1 MSIHFNS
8 KQSLVNYINSANST
22 PLTVAELDFGIP
34 QLIEGT
40 WREGLVDAN
49 TAIKITA
56 KEASRYKGHRVV
68 CYDRLHLPDL
78 NQLIGDTFA
87 IKCYQPTT
95 NFDVIDPIFRRYG
108 IVLTRE
114 DFIEVPFEHVGIE
127 PTECTLVAKED
138 AIGWTGELKVMSQE
152 GNAVLSQ
159 HLTTQLLPG
168 LNYPV
173 DGDGATGSAM
183 SYFYGYDFTD
193 HKDVLETYEAGT
205 FLSEEDTEL
214 LAAIKAMDTNAGK
227 SLWNLTPESTVWSL
241 EGAEITYS
249 GINSPLLP
257 TNQSY
262 KYVLGILLKATVTT
276 PPGICYLHYDDPYDP
291 NEV

>member
-1 MSIHFNS
+1 M
-8 KQSLVNYINSANST
+8 LVS
-22 PLTVAELDFGIP
+22 
-34 QLIEGT
+34 
-40 WREGLVDAN
+40 
-49 TAIKITA
+49 
-56 KEASRYKGHRVV
+56 
-68 CYDRLHLPDL
+68 
-78 NQLIGDTFA
+78 NQL
-87 IKCYQPTT
+87 
-95 NFDVIDPIFRRYG
+95 NV
-108 IVLTRE
+108 
-114 DFIEVPFEHVGIE
+114 
-127 PTECTLVAKED
+127 LVAKED

-205 FLSEEDTEL
+205 FLTEEDTEL